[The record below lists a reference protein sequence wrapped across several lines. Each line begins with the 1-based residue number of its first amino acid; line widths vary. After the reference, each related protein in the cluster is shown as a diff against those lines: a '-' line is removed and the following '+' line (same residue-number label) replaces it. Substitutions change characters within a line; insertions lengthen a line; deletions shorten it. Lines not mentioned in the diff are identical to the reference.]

1 MNLTQLLAILDQHQS
16 WPYFALVFGIDDV
29 FVMLALMVVSAAIT
43 ALTAKSPSTTAPTP
57 ALITDFNFPQIA
69 EGTPQVVVFG
79 DVWLT
84 EWQVLWYGDLRS
96 EGIPAPTPHGK
107 K

>member
-1 MNLTQLLAILDQHQS
+1 MPWTLI
-16 WPYFALVFGIDDV
+16 I
-29 FVMLALMVVSAAIT
+29 MLALMILSAVIT
-43 ALTAKSPSTTAPTP
+43 ALTTKAPSRPDAPSP
-57 ALITDFNFPQIA
+57 ALLADFNLPQIA

-84 EWQVLWYGDLRS
+84 DWQVLWYGDLRS
-96 EGIPAPTPHGK
+96 DEIRKESGGGK

>member
-1 MNLTQLLAILDQHQS
+1 MPWNIIIM
-16 WPYFALVFGIDDV
+16 V
-29 FVMLALMVVSAAIT
+29 ALMVVSAVIT
-43 ALTAKSPSTTAPTP
+43 ALTAKAPPPGPDP
-57 ALITDFNFPQIA
+57 ALLKDFNLPQVA
-69 EGTPQVVVFG
+69 EGTAQVVVFG

-96 EGIPAPTPHGK
+96 EGISPPGSGSK